1 MDENRRIY
9 YAVLNLNEQDD
20 TKGPLDVNYWPGN
33 PSELDFTNEISR
45 VGYAIIPPTQMPT
58 VAKESGEEVE
68 AGTLTDDEIDP
79 FLSTTARL
87 TADAPF
93 RVISDNQ
100 YIYLF
105 RQSIAGDHPDM
116 VFVDTGEDTASGQ
129 TQMAMGRERME
140 RKAAFK
146 KSRLRDFRQPFDL
159 RRRETPEEI
168 SSSALEEDDIIPN
181 ISLGSKSLGLKKWG
195 DKLREFSQ
203 NISSPK
209 DSGDDSDEMYSVED
223 LVDLV
228 KNYLLGES
236 NQPQPQPQIKSSPK
250 TYSQESL
257 PETKSDDEL
266 IPLVDKNLMVDR
278 FVLTGAELKS
288 KMEVRFKRSRHKSI
302 PQSNKDSLGSQDM
315 QGEYFYEPTQEL
327 HFVGQLYEGWFDAL
341 LLPTQIS
348 GIQRW
353 QFFLYNSKTAEI
365 DSFNVERDSD
375 GLFNTKGTRYY
386 TSPDPEYQD
395 AVYERSPGTCPF
407 TGEPLIPI
415 PPSKSGYGE
424 WALKLDGS
432 DDYVELPP
440 ASIPSGNEI
449 TISFWA
455 YGGESLPKNSFI
467 IFAQSDSK
475 EPTNQNR
482 VLAISLPYGN
492 EIIYFDCGNDGSN
505 YDRIFKEAQPSEY
518 KGTWSHWAFT
528 KNATTGEMKIYLN
541 GELWH
546 SQEGKIKPLPAS
558 LQVQLG
564 TGDGC
569 YYDGKLDEVRIW
581 NRSLSQD
588 EIQEDM
594 NYRLV
599 GNEPG
604 LVGYWRFDEGSGN
617 ILHDQTD
624 NGNHG
629 TINGATWVQSQAPIG
644 DSPGIRRTSFGFDG
658 RTITSSPSAM
668 MYYQQEQAEAGY
680 DDEAKPIKSNAR
692 VILGVGTGGPG
703 LNGEQTEE
711 KYVAALDFALSR
723 EGKLAQIPDNIQL
736 GDPLEGGSEEDLARL
751 QELQQQLDENIREL
765 VSDFVESP
773 EPLGDNYYF
782 SDSVATDGE
791 WTVVGATYLTSNP
804 GTVYIL
810 RWDGSSWS
818 STPQQTLTAGA
829 DAQGLDFFGCSVA
842 IDSNWVLVGAKEAD
856 YNGKAFLYRLDSGS
870 NNWELQQTLT
880 VEDSD
885 SFGNSV
891 AIDGERLLVS
901 DYNNKVYFFHLDG
914 SNWELQQTLTV
925 TTEDAGGFG
934 CSVAIDG
941 EWVLVGAYIAEYNDD
956 TYNAGK
962 AFLFHWNSGSSNW
975 ELQQTLTPGQNPVYD
990 CRFGASVAIDGEWVL
1005 VGTYNDKAYIFRDDG
1020 SSNWELQQTL
1030 TGAEDSYLGFSVA
1043 IDGTTILLGAPA
1055 ASSKGFAEVYMLTG
1069 SEWILYTTLTGSSD
1083 SHDSFG
1089 YSTAIK
1095 GNQIVVGAPYDNDGV
1110 VYTWVV
1116 EYTSA
1121 NNDEILEE
1129 IEELRQKVGNGVALP
1144 MHFLHTDPFGLTLS
1158 GALLGFAPSQ
1168 NAPQFLDSTTG
1179 NLTLYFRGSQD
1190 QFFAAY
1196 YNTNTAK
1203 TEYKLATELAT
1214 TNADQLTLVARF
1226 AGEETNDTIITVA
1239 DGDSAD
1245 FCEVTITNESTGITE
1260 TWQRV
1265 PRKVKQFAAVLN
1277 GVANQQV
1284 FLDNL
1289 ATAVSGTV
1297 TSLTLTEGAKYALKS
1312 GDVLLVNGTK
1322 VTVASD
1328 VERKATEVPINSIT
1342 LSADVNT
1349 PVYVIPYDY
1358 QTLAASNRVG
1368 DNLENGSLLFAVIPS
1383 SIRDDKVKNGTGTRY
1398 SEGTSSC
1405 WVAEAPGSS
1414 LFFNG
1419 EDNYVT
1425 LEDASKLSQFDAKG
1439 DLTLEAW
1446 VLPQQIDTQVRIIHS
1461 ASDSSQYSLGL
1472 KRQELNSALNFDG
1485 SDDYV
1490 ELPPAS
1496 IPSGNEITISFWAY
1510 GGESLP
1516 KNSFIIFAQSDS
1528 KEPTN
1533 QNRVLAISL
1542 PYGNEIIYF
1551 DCGNDGSNYDRIF
1564 KEAQPSEYKGTWSH
1578 WAFTKNA
1585 TTGEMKIYLN
1595 GELWHSEDSKTKPL
1609 PASVQVQLGTGANGY
1624 YYDGKIDELRIW
1636 NRARTQTE
1644 IQADMNRRLGGNESG
1659 LVGYWHFDQREG
1671 NQVKDLTGNGYNGT
1685 IHGDPQNVPSPPNL
1699 GSCSVVA
1706 AVGDLLLESKDL
1718 LYCNNWHHVALV
1730 YNQSYGLKFDGKR
1743 DYLDCGNNT
1752 ILNLQDLTV
1761 EVLLQVSSTS
1771 KCGILAK
1778 GTLNSGDL
1786 EQNVPYALYTE
1797 NGKVI
1802 FVFEDENGASYE
1814 VETSSVLETDKV
1826 YKIAVTRKKYTESVG
1841 TGSSAENTFTGT
1853 APDLS
1858 SISTW
1863 DDINANSDNIDK
1875 AMQGDYV
1882 ASQQRGQELANLQ
1895 SPDSWTNPEFTPG
1908 SQIAQ
1913 WNEVKIY
1920 IDGVL
1925 EANQSLPPVNP
1936 GYNSDSLE
1944 IAKVGENYLAG
1955 KIGEVRLWSI
1965 ALGAG
1970 DIGKKLTG
1978 NEYGLVSWWHLE
1990 ENEGNVAYDS
2000 KSSNHGTLKGPEWIK
2015 NPDPHSSTIVL
2026 YHNGTPMVINALD
2039 SLSWGDNQF
2048 TLGACKSN
2056 GEITEYL
2063 YGQMEELRIWKVA
2076 RTIEQIQDNLFTRL
2090 KGEKQNLIAYYTF
2103 DDDTQIELKDHS
2115 YQGNHLPLNDEETR
2129 PYFFLSTAP
2138 ISEDTALVRSAL
2150 AGVVTQFQETI
2161 ATNPSVQEYGDMQY
2175 DVDGNMTGVMKRCH
2189 SYIKDNA
2196 WCLTTSYKVGNL
2208 ITEWLGQAQF
2218 DPQIIGYIE
2227 GAPPMPSENLT
2238 AGPID
2243 PALYDYSSSDVS
2255 CVEVVEAESVNY
2267 NCSASMEAGA
2277 DSAFESESSMETGFD
2292 MDINMAPF
2300 GFGTSFKLE
2309 SNLGSSGGSNFEAS
2323 NGWTSDQRVGVGRN
2337 KTESTTVSLSGNW
2350 EDPLKPLNEAL
2361 GRRYQ
2366 PSNMGFALVLSE
2378 TADIFALRLEH
2389 NNALVSF
2396 SFRPNPDIPRDV
2408 NLIPFPINPRYSK
2421 QGTLDGA
2428 VGYNEQ
2434 GKVLDPDYANAQGY
2448 GEYSYFK
2455 PQEAYNLQDR
2465 IQREEQEIKSYYQNF
2480 DVNPMNNEAVQN
2492 ASKMGVE
2499 FGKTLLGM
2507 AGPIGGIVGM
2517 TTPLGTI
2524 DSSSL
2529 SESFASS
2536 MGLPEKFA
2544 KRNIVNTYVW
2554 TADGGFYAESTEMT
2568 QMKQETV
2575 SGSFSTSRSS
2585 SVGVSTG
2592 LEMNGFYSYDTAFNS
2607 MMGGS
2612 MNFTKTKSQES
2623 ENSFSVEVTASPP
2636 GDLQKYDDDLNR
2648 VYDDNGDPVLVE
2660 GKVDAYRFM
2669 SFYLEPAKENF
2680 EDLFNK
2686 AIDPIWLNQSSHPN
2700 AVAMRQAKQ
2709 DNDAPPCWRV
2719 FHRVTFVSRLLPS
2732 FSEDAPPSLETTM
2745 KEENIN
2751 SNWELIQILDPFVS
2765 GATGSYTEFS
2775 DAVHETL
2782 ETYLP
2787 ELLPYEDEITYYA
2800 ALYYGVTDT

>member
-1 MDENRRIY
+1 M
-9 YAVLNLNEQDD
+9 
-20 TKGPLDVNYWPGN
+20 NYWPGN
-33 PSELDFTNEISR
+33 PSKLNFTNEISR
-45 VGYAIIPPTQMPT
+45 VGFAIIPPTQMPT

-105 RQSIAGDHPDM
+105 RQSIAGDDPDM
-116 VFVDTGEDTASGQ
+116 VFVDTGEHTASEQ
-129 TQMAMGRERME
+129 TQMAMGRKYME
-140 RKAAFK
+140 PKAAFK
-146 KSRLRDFRQPFDL
+146 KSRLRDFRRPFAL
-159 RRRETPEEI
+159 SRKETPEAV
-168 SSSALEEDDIIPN
+168 SS
-181 ISLGSKSLGLKKWG
+181 
-195 DKLREFSQ
+195 FSQ
-203 NISSPK
+203 T
-209 DSGDDSDEMYSVED
+209 
-223 LVDLV
+223 L
-228 KNYLLGES
+228 
-236 NQPQPQPQIKSSPK
+236 
-250 TYSQESL
+250 
-257 PETKSDDEL
+257 SDDEL
-266 IPLVDKNLMVDR
+266 IPVVDKNLMVDR

-315 QGEYFYEPTQEL
+315 EGQYFYEPTQEL
-327 HFVGQLYEGWFDAL
+327 DFVGQLYEGWFDAL

-407 TGEPLIPI
+407 TGKPLIPI

-424 WALKLDGS
+424 WALEFDGTDDNVTVPHSESIDFDQDEDFAIEAWIAVSGEAVDSDVITKWEGGSGPYPYAIRYSAGNGTLSAHRYDGTNNPGITSSQVINDGEYHHIAFVKNGSTLYLYIDGEEDGS
-432 DDYVELPP
+432 TEDTT
-440 ASIPSGNEI
+440 STS
-449 TISFWA
+449 T
-455 YGGESLPKNSFI
+455 KN
-467 IFAQSDSK
+467 
-475 EPTNQNR
+475 N
-482 VLAISLPYGN
+482 LAIYFASHGTSSYFAGQID
-492 EIIYFDCGNDGSN
+492 EI
-505 YDRIFKEAQPSEY
+505 
-518 KGTWSHWAFT
+518 
-528 KNATTGEMKIYLN
+528 
-541 GELWH
+541 
-546 SQEGKIKPLPAS
+546 
-558 LQVQLG
+558 
-564 TGDGC
+564 
-569 YYDGKLDEVRIW
+569 RIW

-604 LVGYWRFDEGSGN
+604 LVGYWRFDEGTGN
-617 ILHDQTD
+617 ILQDQTD

-668 MYYQQEQAEAGY
+668 LYYQQEQAEAGY

-703 LNGEQTEE
+703 LDGEDTEE

-736 GDPLEGGSEEDLARL
+736 GEALESGTEEDLARL
-751 QELQQQLDENIREL
+751 QELQQEVEEL
-765 VSDFVESP
+765 RRPGISLVYTTNELES
-773 EPLGDNYYF
+773 LGY
-782 SDSVATDGE
+782 
-791 WTVVGATYLTSNP
+791 
-804 GTVYIL
+804 
-810 RWDGSSWS
+810 
-818 STPQQTLTAGA
+818 
-829 DAQGLDFFGCSVA
+829 
-842 IDSNWVLVGAKEAD
+842 
-856 YNGKAFLYRLDSGS
+856 
-870 NNWELQQTLT
+870 
-880 VEDSD
+880 
-885 SFGNSV
+885 SV
-891 AIDGERLLVS
+891 AIDGEWAIVGAWEATVNS
-901 DYNNKVYFFHLDG
+901 QEGAGKAYIFHGDG
-914 SNWELQQTLTV
+914 SNWNLAQTLTPGD
-925 TTEDAGGFG
+925 DAEKDGGFGFSVAIDGEWAIVGAVRATVNGKEGAGKAYIFHGDGSNWNLAQTLTPGDDAEKDGGFGSSVAIDGEWAIVGALGATVNSQEGAGKAYICHWDGNNWNLKKTLTAGDDARADAWFG

-941 EWVLVGAYIAEYNDD
+941 EWAIVGAVRATVNGKEG
-956 TYNAGK
+956 AGK
-962 AFLFHWNSGSSNW
+962 AYICHWDGNNWNLKKTLTAGDDARADAWFGCSVAIKGEQAVAVAPNTLNDYNYYQVFVYQCQSSEWNLEQQLTNTYSLSSWLEEFLLGHISVAISDEYLLIGCCKAKCKDLKGAGRVDVYRLNSSSKW
-975 ELQQTLTPGQNPVYD
+975 ELETTLTAGDDIQQYA
-990 CRFGASVAIDGEWVL
+990 CFGCSVAIDDAQFLIGSY
-1005 VGTYNDKAYIFRDDG
+1005 GSNSAYYYLQGIPQ
-1020 SSNWELQQTL
+1020 ELL
-1030 TGAEDSYLGFSVA
+1030 
-1043 IDGTTILLGAPA
+1043 
-1055 ASSKGFAEVYMLTG
+1055 
-1069 SEWILYTTLTGSSD
+1069 
-1083 SHDSFG
+1083 
-1089 YSTAIK
+1089 
-1095 GNQIVVGAPYDNDGV
+1095 
-1110 VYTWVV
+1110 
-1116 EYTSA
+1116 
-1121 NNDEILEE
+1121 DEID
-1129 IEELRQKVGNGVALP
+1129 ELKQKVGNGVALP
-1144 MHFLHTDPFGLTLS
+1144 MHFLHTDPFGLTVS

-1168 NAPQFLDSTTG
+1168 DAPQFLDSTTG
-1179 NLTLYFRGSQD
+1179 NLTLYFRGDQN

-1203 TEYKLATELAT
+1203 TEYKIATELAT
-1214 TNADQLTLVARF
+1214 TNADQLTFVSRF
-1226 AGEETNDTIITVA
+1226 AGEETNNTTITVA

-1245 FCEVTITNESTGITE
+1245 FCQVAIANDSTGITE

-1265 PRKVKQFAAVLN
+1265 PRKVKQFAAVFN

-1312 GDVLLVNGTK
+1312 GDVLLVNRTK

-1342 LSADVNT
+1342 LSAEVNT
-1349 PVYVIPYDY
+1349 AVYVIPYDY
-1358 QTLAASNRVG
+1358 QTLATTNRVG

-1383 SIRDDKVKNGTGTRY
+1383 SIRDDQVKNGTGTR
-1398 SEGTSSC
+1398 SSKGISSC
-1405 WVAEAPGSS
+1405 WVAEAPGDTLS
-1414 LFFNG
+1414 FDGKN
-1419 EDNYVT
+1419 DYVALGDT
-1425 LEDASKLSQFDAKG
+1425 SKLSQFDAKG
-1439 DLTLEAW
+1439 DLTLETW
-1446 VLPQQIDTQVRIIHS
+1446 VLPKTFDGVKQIIHH
-1461 ASDSSQYSLGL
+1461 ASDSSKYSLEL
-1472 KRQELNSALNFDG
+1472 KGQELNSAFKLDG
-1485 SDDYV
+1485 RDDYV
-1490 ELPPAS
+1490 ELPAAS

-1516 KNSFIIFAQSDS
+1516 KSSFIIYAQSHNG
-1528 KEPTN
+1528 EPTD
-1533 QNRVLAISL
+1533 QNRVLGVHL
-1542 PYGNEIIYF
+1542 PYQDGYIYF
-1551 DCGNDGSNYDRIF
+1551 DCGNDGSMYDRIS
-1564 KEAQPSEYKGTWSH
+1564 EQAQESEYKGTWSH

-1585 TTGEMKIYLN
+1585 TTGDMKIYLN
-1595 GELWHSEDSKTKPL
+1595 GELWHSDGGKTKSL
-1609 PASVQVQLGTGANGY
+1609 PASVKVQLGTGSNL
-1624 YYDGKIDELRIW
+1624 YYDGQIDELRIW

-1671 NQVKDLTGNGYNGT
+1671 NQVKNLTGNGYNGT

-1730 YNQSYGLKFDGKR
+1730 YNQSYGLQFDGKR

-1752 ILNLQDLTV
+1752 ILNLQDMTV
-1761 EVLLQVSSTS
+1761 EVLLQVSRTS

-1786 EQNVPYALYTE
+1786 KQNVPYALYTE

-1802 FVFEDENGASYE
+1802 FIFEDENGASYQ
-1814 VETSSVLETDKV
+1814 VETNSVLTTEKV
-1826 YKIAVTRKKYTESVG
+1826 YKIAVTRKKYTESVS
-1841 TGSSAENTFTGT
+1841 TGSSAKDTFTGT
-1853 APDLS
+1853 APDFS
-1858 SISTW
+1858 GISTW
-1863 DDINANSDNIDK
+1863 DDINTNSDDIEQ

-1882 ASQQRGQELANLQ
+1882 ASEQRGQELANLQ

-1908 SQIAQ
+1908 SKISQ

-1920 IDGVL
+1920 VDGVL

-1944 IAKVGENYLAG
+1944 IARVGESYLAG
-1955 KIGEVRLWSI
+1955 KIGEIRLWSV

-1978 NEYGLVSWWHLE
+1978 NEYGLVSWWRLE
-1990 ENEGNVAYDS
+1990 ENEGNTAYDN
-2000 KSSNHGTLKGPEWIK
+2000 KSSNHGILKGPEWIK
-2015 NPDPHSSTIVL
+2015 NPDPNSSTIVL
-2026 YHNGTPMVINALD
+2026 YHNGTPMVTNAID
-2039 SLSWGDNQF
+2039 SFSWGDNQF
-2048 TLGACKSN
+2048 TLGACKSD
-2056 GEITEYL
+2056 GEMTKHFW
-2063 YGQMEELRIWKVA
+2063 GQLEELRIWKVA

-2090 KGEKQNLIAYYTF
+2090 KGEKQDLIAYYTF
-2103 DDDTQIELKDHS
+2103 DEENPTEIKDHS
-2115 YQGNHLPLNDEETR
+2115 FGGNNLPFGRDETK
-2129 PYFFLSTAP
+2129 PYFIISNAP
-2138 ISEDTALVRSAL
+2138 INQDTALVRSAL

-2161 ATNPSVQEYGDMQY
+2161 ASSPSIQEYGDMQY

-2189 SYIKDNA
+2189 AYIKDNA
-2196 WCLTTSYKVGNL
+2196 WCLITSYKVGNL

-2255 CVEVVEAESVNY
+2255 SVEVVEAESVNY
-2267 NCSASMEAGA
+2267 NCSASMEVGA
-2277 DSAFESESSMETGFD
+2277 DTAFESESKMETGFD
-2292 MDINMAPF
+2292 MDINIAPF

-2309 SNLGSSGGSNFEAS
+2309 SKFGASGGSNFEIS

-2350 EDPLKPLNEAL
+2350 EDPLNPLNEAL

-2428 VGYNEQ
+2428 IGYNEK
-2434 GKVLDPDYANAQGY
+2434 GKVLDPDYASAQGY

-2492 ASKMGVE
+2492 ASKMGTE

-2507 AGPIGGIVGM
+2507 LGPIGGIVGM
-2517 TTPLGTI
+2517 TTPLGTV
-2524 DSSSL
+2524 DSSDL

-2536 MGLPEKFA
+2536 MDLPEKFA

-2568 QMKQETV
+2568 QMKQESV
-2575 SGSFSTSRSS
+2575 SGSFSSSRSS
-2585 SVGVSTG
+2585 STGVNTG
-2592 LEMNGFYSYDTAFNS
+2592 LKINGFFTYKTAFNA

-2612 MNFTKTKSQES
+2612 MNFTKTKNQES

-2636 GDLQKYDDDLNR
+2636 GDLQKYDENLNR
-2648 VYDDNGDPVLVE
+2648 VYDENGDPVLVE

-2700 AVAMRQAKQ
+2700 AVAMRQALQ

-2732 FSEDAPPSLETTM
+2732 FSEDAPPSLESTM

-2751 SNWELIQILDPFVS
+2751 SNWELIQILDPFVRNE
-2765 GATGSYTEFS
+2765 TDDFTTFS